1 LQPAGPGNGSFSLQL
16 PLEACFDESK
26 HAIGE
31 ESMGYVHGYS
41 STESERLQAQASALT
56 DLLHEGTAYPPGSRI
71 LEAGCGVGA
80 QTVALA
86 ERSPGA
92 QIVAVDR
99 SESSLARARH
109 AAEGRRLTN
118 VEFHQADLFELP
130 VEDASFD
137 HLFVCFVL
145 EHVAEPERLMRH
157 LMRSLKPGAT
167 ITVIEGDH
175 GSAFFY
181 PDNADARHAIDCL
194 VELQARGGGNAMIGR
209 ELYPLMLRCGVQQ
222 ALVAPRVVY
231 ADAAHPELVEGFTL
245 ATFTAMVEGV
255 EEAAIQAGLVD
266 IERWRRGIAGLR
278 RAAEPDGTFSY
289 TFFKGVG
296 VMPA

>member
-1 LQPAGPGNGSFSLQL
+1 
-16 PLEACFDESK
+16 
-26 HAIGE
+26 
-31 ESMGYVHGYS
+31 
-41 STESERLQAQASALT
+41 
-56 DLLHEGTAYPPGSRI
+56 
-71 LEAGCGVGA
+71 
-80 QTVALA
+80 VALA

-99 SESSLARARH
+99 SDASLACARQ
-109 AAEGRRLTN
+109 AVTARQLTN
-118 VEFHQADLFELP
+118 VEFRQADLFELP
-130 VEDASFD
+130 MGDAFFD

-145 EHVAEPERLMRH
+145 EHVAEPEHLLRR

-175 GSAFFY
+175 GSAFFH

-209 ELYPLMLRCGVQQ
+209 ELYPLMLRCGVEQV
-222 ALVAPRVVY
+222 LVSPRVVY
-231 ADAAHPELVEGFTL
+231 ADAAHPDLVAGFTL

-266 IERWRRGIAGLR
+266 TQCWRRAIAGLR

-296 VMPA
+296 VKPRE